1 MNFNYTKRIESEWA
15 RTTRFKFWKARV
27 PKILTETIKKRTR
40 DAIIAATTGHLKIES
55 EKNGIEKVRFQVL
68 TEILF
73 TTKIAFIRGRSCL
86 PAWLCH

>member
-55 EKNGIEKVRFQVL
+55 EKMIFLITYFNVI
-68 TEILF
+68 
-73 TTKIAFIRGRSCL
+73 TKTL
-86 PAWLCH
+86 